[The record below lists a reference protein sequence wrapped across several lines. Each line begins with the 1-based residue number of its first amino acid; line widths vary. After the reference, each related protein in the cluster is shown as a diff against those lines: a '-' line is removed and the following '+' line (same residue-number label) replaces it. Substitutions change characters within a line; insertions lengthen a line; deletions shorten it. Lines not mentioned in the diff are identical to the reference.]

1 MANIHTENLKRIPD
15 ARVLAVASPNEEH
28 ARAFAGKHGL
38 PGWFT
43 DHRALLELPGI
54 DMVVVCT
61 PNRFHAPIAID
72 AARAGKHVV
81 VEKPLCV
88 NVEEG
93 DAMVEAARQA
103 GVKLMYAEEFCFAPQ
118 YVRAKQIVDE
128 GGVGK
133 LYQVKHVEKYFGSS
147 NPMYWDL
154 DVSGG
159 WCAMQ
164 LGSHSLGIIRW
175 LLGKPR
181 AVSVYAD
188 MRRVVHTDR
197 GQGEDDS
204 IIIVNFED
212 GSIGVAENSW
222 ARRGGMDD
230 RVEAYGSD
238 GTIYATLYQEGAMRV
253 FSEKGYGYSG
263 PGGAPKQG
271 WTHGVFDELYNN
283 GFPQEIEHFV
293 DCVKNDRP
301 PQESGEDGRAVI
313 EILSAAY
320 ESARLGRKVSFEQPF
335 RPGVARPIDCWLR
348 AR

>member
-1 MANIHTENLKRIPD
+1 WAGGMAQNEVGAEHRGVETVDKVGVGIIGSRFMAGIHTESLKRLAD
-15 ARVLAVASPNEEH
+15 ARVVAVASPTQEP
-28 ARAFAGKHGL
+28 ARAWAVKHAL
-38 PGWFT
+38 PRWFT
-43 DHRALLELPGI
+43 DHRALLALPGV

-128 GGVGK
+128 GGVGR
-133 LYQVKHVEKYFGSS
+133 LYQVKHGEKYFGPT
-147 NPMYWDL
+147 NPTYWDL
-154 DVSGG
+154 DASGG

-175 LLGKPR
+175 MLGKPR

-188 MRRVVHTDR
+188 MRRVVHADR
-197 GQGEDDS
+197 GPGEDDS

-212 GSIGVAENSW
+212 
-222 ARRGGMDD
+222 
-230 RVEAYGSD
+230 
-238 GTIYATLYQEGAMRV
+238 
-253 FSEKGYGYSG
+253 
-263 PGGAPKQG
+263 
-271 WTHGVFDELYNN
+271 
-283 GFPQEIEHFV
+283 
-293 DCVKNDRP
+293 
-301 PQESGEDGRAVI
+301 
-313 EILSAAY
+313 
-320 ESARLGRKVSFEQPF
+320 
-335 RPGVARPIDCWLR
+335 
-348 AR
+348 